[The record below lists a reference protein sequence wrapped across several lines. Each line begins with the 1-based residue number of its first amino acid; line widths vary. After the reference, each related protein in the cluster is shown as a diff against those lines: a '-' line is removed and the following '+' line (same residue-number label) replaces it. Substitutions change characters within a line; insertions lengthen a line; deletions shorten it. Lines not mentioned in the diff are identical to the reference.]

1 MPHYFNEVNSIK
13 GQPQWHSSSTW
24 ASAKSFGASRRMRT
38 SARNDKI
45 KIKAVIKGH
54 AIIGLRL
61 KFNRCDFLLW
71 DAAGHGHKNKQE
83 LSLEI
88 IERFLSL
95 LRQLCRFLRLFAEGG
110 CIAQREH
117 SASHPAAKGLN
128 PSFAKIFFSL
138 LLSSWTVLRSN
149 PSKQWISQMQLAV
162 TSRAKCYKK
171 IVCQSSKKI

>member
-1 MPHYFNEVNSIK
+1 MATSYLSQLLAMLRKQTKETNTTSQFILFVHIYRNAIIRTEVNKINRVPHETKKAGFSSTSPGKTRQIRRK
-13 GQPQWHSSSTW
+13 FSEMTQCHITLMKWTQSKEKQTQWHSSSTW

-38 SARNDKI
+38 STRNDKI

-88 IERFLSL
+88 IERF
-95 LRQLCRFLRLFAEGG
+95 C
-110 CIAQREH
+110 
-117 SASHPAAKGLN
+117 
-128 PSFAKIFFSL
+128 
-138 LLSSWTVLRSN
+138 
-149 PSKQWISQMQLAV
+149 
-162 TSRAKCYKK
+162 
-171 IVCQSSKKI
+171 